1 MISLFISLIL
11 MATGGSDL
19 VNAGL
24 STGNHPSENT
34 ISKTRLSEAEATETS
49 PPGSLEGIVISDE
62 DRYLPY
68 AHVAIPQLNKGTTIC
83 A

>member
-11 MATGGSDL
+11 MATGASDL
-19 VNAGL
+19 ANAGL
-24 STGNHPSENT
+24 STGNPSSKNS
-34 ISKTRLSEAEATETS
+34 ISDTRFSEFEAAEAS
-49 PPGSLEGIVISDE
+49 PAGSLEGIVISDE